1 MVDVVPMEM
10 YDTLTEVLNG
20 FALKLAALESRI
32 AGLETSSGAVF
43 SDEDKAAINVVSNLI
58 KKLAE

>member
-32 AGLETSSGAVF
+32 AVLEASGSVVVPV
-43 SDEDKAAINVVSNLI
+43 EVKAAIKVVSDFI
-58 KKLAE
+58 AK